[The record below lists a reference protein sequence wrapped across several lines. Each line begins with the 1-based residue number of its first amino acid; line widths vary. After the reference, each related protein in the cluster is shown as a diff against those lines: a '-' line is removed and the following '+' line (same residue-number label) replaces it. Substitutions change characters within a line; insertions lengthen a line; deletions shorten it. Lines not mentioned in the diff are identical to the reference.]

1 MTIEEL
7 EIIIE
12 ANIEPAIK
20 EIKKLMP
27 QIKASVEQAVS
38 VAQKSMEQVDM
49 KKMSSKVQKAI
60 QDVKNKVSNL
70 KKSNKDNEVTIKINN
85 EEAKKQITQ
94 LEKEISSLQKKISAR
109 QMKLDLINP
118 QMDKIISDTRNEVVP
133 DGVSKNDPS
142 MDKVVDNSLAKNT
155 NFKALSNQSQKL
167 YTEVELYNKQLDIAK
182 MKLLQL
188 RQQISIASSNQT
200 RLTNVFANFRGQI
213 AQAKASLNQIPK
225 ITQKI
230 TNNIKNMGTG
240 LKSGLKNVLKYAMA
254 LFSLRG
260 IYSVLSN
267 SARSWLNSQ
276 NAEAKQLRANIE
288 YMKYAM
294 GSSFAPVIEMI
305 TNLVLKLMKTI
316 QSLVYAFSGI
326 NIFAKA
332 TASSMSNTAGSAGKA
347 SKSLSGIHGEIN
359 NVSENDNSGSGTVA
373 PSIDLTSMDSSIN
386 EWANNLK
393 NKVTT
398 VFGPYLNSIKNTID
412 NIKTSFSNAWE
423 TNGGETIVL
432 NLSSAFSNLWS
443 IIESIQFT
451 FEEWTSS
458 ESFQT
463 FANSIIGICTTLS
476 SWFEKIT
483 AKLKEIWENGGKETF
498 EKLLNF
504 LSKLTEAID
513 VVLKALEPVIQW
525 ILDTVTPVI
534 TGIVQA
540 IGFVI
545 DALSGVLDFII
556 GVFTGDWDKAW
567 QGIKDFFEGIWNA
580 LKTIVDTVINL
591 IKGIIDTVLTKIK
604 EIWEKVWNGIKTFFS
619 NLWEG
624 IKTIVTN
631 VINKIKETISNV
643 FNTIK
648 TTITNVVTTIKDKV
662 STAFTNIKTKI
673 TDIMDKVKTTISNV
687 WNGIWGSIK
696 TVINS
701 ILGGIESFVNGTIR
715 GINKILSGISS
726 VANAVGSLI
735 GLDPIN
741 LQLSTISLPRLA
753 KGNVA
758 YSETMAIFGE
768 YSGASHN
775 PEITTPQNIMRET
788 FADVLSDYGA
798 ISGNGQPIR
807 VQIYW
812 GTKAVVDEIID
823 GINEKTRQT
832 GKAQIKVSYA

>member
-27 QIKASVEQAVS
+27 QIKANVEQAVN
-38 VAQKSMEQVDM
+38 VAQKSMEQIDM
-49 KKMSSKVQKAI
+49 RKMTSKVQKAI
-60 QDVKNKVSNL
+60 QDVKNKISKL
-70 KKSNKDNEVTIKINN
+70 KKSNTDNEVTIKINN

-133 DGVSKNDPS
+133 KGVSKNDPS
-142 MDKVVDNSLAKNT
+142 MDKVVDSALSKNA
-155 NFKALSNQSQKL
+155 NFKSLSNQSQKL
-167 YTEVELYNKQLDIAK
+167 YTDIELYNKQVDIAK
-182 MKLLQL
+182 SKLSQL
-188 RQQISIASSNQT
+188 KQEVSNTSVSQNK
-200 RLTNVFANFRGQI
+200 LTSFFNAFNVKI
-213 AQAKASLNQIPK
+213 KQAKSNFNQLPK
-225 ITQKI
+225 ITQKV
-230 TNNIKNMGTG
+230 TNNIKNMGSG
-240 LKSGLKNVLKYAMA
+240 LKSSLKHVIRYAMA

-267 SARSWLNSQ
+267 SASSWLSSQ
-276 NAEAKQLRANIE
+276 NEGAQQLSANIE
-288 YMKYAM
+288 YMKYTM
-294 GSSFAPVIEMI
+294 GSAFAPVIEMI
-305 TNLVLKLMKTI
+305 INLVYKLMKAI

-332 TASSMSNTAGSAGKA
+332 TASSMGKAAGSVSKA
-347 SKSLSGIHGEIN
+347 NKSLSGIHGEIN
-359 NVSENDNSGSGTVA
+359 NVSENNENGNGSISPNIDLSSMDNS
-373 PSIDLTSMDSSIN
+373 IN
-386 EWANNLK
+386 NWANSIK
-393 NKVTT
+393 NKITT
-398 VFGPYLNSIKNTID
+398 VFAPYLNSIENTID
-412 NIKTSFSNAWE
+412 NIKTSFSTAWE

-432 NLSSAFSNLWS
+432 NLSNAFSNLWS

-483 AKLKEIWENGGKETF
+483 SKLKEIWENGGKETF
-498 EKLLNF
+498 EKLLTF

-556 GVFTGDWDKAW
+556 GVFTGDWNRAW
-567 QGIKDFFEGIWNA
+567 QGVKDFFEGIWNT
-580 LKTIVDTVINL
+580 LKTIVDIVINFV
-591 IKGIIDTVLTKIK
+591 KDIIDTVLTKIK
-604 EIWEKVWNGIKTFFS
+604 EIWEKIWNGIKTFFS
-619 NLWEG
+619 NLWES
-624 IKTIVTN
+624 IKTIVIN
-631 VINKIKETISNV
+631 VIDKIKEVISNILTKIKEIWEKIW
-643 FNTIK
+643 NGIK
-648 TTITNVVTTIKDKV
+648 TVVT
-662 STAFTNIKTKI
+662 
-673 TDIMDKVKTTISNV
+673 NV
-687 WNGIWGSIK
+687 WNGIWNTIK
-696 TVINS
+696 NVINS
-701 ILGGIESFVNGTIR
+701 ILGGIENFVNGTIR

-741 LQLSTISLPRLA
+741 LQLSEISLPRLA

-798 ISGNGQPIR
+798 TSGNGQPIR

-812 GTKAVVDEIID
+812 GTKTVVDEIID